1 MERMPT
7 SPVRPP
13 EPLVVSNV
21 TSGYGKHTV
30 LDRVSLTVAP
40 GCITALTGVNGA
52 GKSTLL
58 STLSGQVP
66 AREGAIALGAL
77 DLTRLSSADRV
88 AAGLSHCPQGR
99 RVLVSLTV
107 EENLALGGW
116 TRPRSELEDRRDWL
130 FDVFPVLADKRAA
143 RGGALS
149 GGQQQMLAIA
159 RALMSAP
166 AVLLVD
172 EPSMGLAPAIVAQVY
187 ALLRELAGLGI
198 GVLLVEEH
206 VRLIE
211 DIADD
216 VLLLSGSRLMVEDA
230 QAVHADPAAAARR
243 ALAGAADPYHASGG
257 E

>member
-1 MERMPT
+1 MQGTT
-7 SPVRPP
+7 SSPARPP
-13 EPLVVSNV
+13 ASLVVSNV

-30 LDRVSLTVAP
+30 LERVSLTVAP
-40 GCITALTGVNGA
+40 GRITALTGVNGA

-77 DLTRLSSADRV
+77 DLNRLSPADRV
-88 AAGLSHCPQGR
+88 VAGLSHCPQGR

-116 TRPRSELEDRRDWL
+116 TRPKSELEDRRDWL

-187 ALLRELAGLGI
+187 GLLRELAELGI

-216 VLLLSGSRLMVEDA
+216 VLLLSGGQIIVEDA

-243 ALAGAADPYHASGG
+243 VLAGAADPYHESGG